1 MHPPGQHEEEGET
14 TLLSTPG
21 GEREGLALDEAGR
34 VDGVVEFNQRRA
46 KMERLRAEGIE
57 PYPHGSWLKARTL
70 IKDVL
75 AAHDPSELEA
85 GEHPE
90 LRYQLAGRLISRRAW
105 RSSARMHTS
114 AS

>member
-21 GEREGLALDEAGR
+21 GEREGLALDQAER

-46 KMERLRAEGIE
+46 KMERLRAEGID

-75 AAHDPSELEA
+75 AAHDASELEA
-85 GEHPE
+85 GAPPG
-90 LRYQLAGRLISRRAW
+90 LRYHPARRPISRR
-105 RSSARMHTS
+105 
-114 AS
+114 